1 MLFPDPRSNTYN
13 HSLEHDRSFG
23 APFVPA
29 DVVFLLP
36 ISLTNPFPAQG
47 LAIICSPPSGAAAPS
62 AAWPRKEDTTMAS
75 LTSLQGN
82 GGGRIP
88 MGSFSYAVSRH
99 ELAAIIAAMPSET
112 CRAMHHATR
121 EGDLTTAQ
129 HLLREAAE
137 RYLTSTPA
145 APAVQPPA
153 PRSGARRSGR
163 TQTNE
168 RS

>member
-1 MLFPDPRSNTYN
+1 MIARSERLLFLPTWFFCC
-13 HSLEHDRSFG
+13 LF
-23 APFVPA
+23 
-29 DVVFLLP
+29 LP
-36 ISLTNPFPAQG
+36 IQSLPRFGGLQLLAALRVERLRCYAAQ
-47 LAIICSPPSGAAAPS
+47 
-62 AAWPRKEDTTMAS
+62 PRKEGHTVAT

-88 MGSFSYAVSRH
+88 MGSFSYDVSRH
-99 ELAAIIAAMPSET
+99 ELAAIIAAMPTAT

>member
-1 MLFPDPRSNTYN
+1 MIARSERLLFLPTW
-13 HSLEHDRSFG
+13 
-23 APFVPA
+23 
-29 DVVFLLP
+29 VFCCLFSTP
-36 ISLTNPFPAQG
+36 SNPFPASG
-47 LAIICSPPSGAAAPS
+47 ACDSNCSPPSGAAALLCGT
-62 AAWPRKEDTTMAS
+62 AAKGRYTLAT

-88 MGSFSYAVSRH
+88 MGSFSYDVSRH
-99 ELAAIIAAMPSET
+99 ELTALIASMPSET

-121 EGDLTTAQ
+121 QGDLTTAQ

-145 APAVQPPA
+145 APAVASPA
-153 PRSGARRSGR
+153 PRYSARRTGR
-163 TQTNE
+163 TQTDE

>member
-1 MLFPDPRSNTYN
+1 MFLPTWFFVA
-13 HSLEHDRSFG
+13 SFY
-23 APFVPA
+23 P
-29 DVVFLLP
+29 
-36 ISLTNPFPAQG
+36 SNPFPTLGDCNSLAALRVERLRCYAAQ
-47 LAIICSPPSGAAAPS
+47 
-62 AAWPRKEDTTMAS
+62 PRKEGHTVAT
-75 LTSLQGN
+75 LTSLQGT

-88 MGSFSYAVSRH
+88 MGSFSYDVSRQ
-99 ELAAIIAAMPSET
+99 ELAAIIAAMPNET

-121 EGDLTTAQ
+121 EGDLITAQ

-145 APAVQPPA
+145 APAVQPPF
-153 PRSGARRSGR
+153 PRSSARRIGH

>member
-1 MLFPDPRSNTYN
+1 
-13 HSLEHDRSFG
+13 
-23 APFVPA
+23 
-29 DVVFLLP
+29 
-36 ISLTNPFPAQG
+36 
-47 LAIICSPPSGAAAPS
+47 
-62 AAWPRKEDTTMAS
+62 MAS

-88 MGSFSYAVSRH
+88 MGSFSYDVSRH
-99 ELAAIIAAMPSET
+99 ELAAIIAAMPTEV

-145 APAVQPPA
+145 APALQPPA
-153 PRSGARRSGR
+153 PRSSARRSRR
-163 TQTNE
+163 TETNE
-168 RS
+168 RF

>member
-1 MLFPDPRSNTYN
+1 M
-13 HSLEHDRSFG
+13 
-23 APFVPA
+23 
-29 DVVFLLP
+29 FLPTWFFCCLYLP
-36 ISLTNPFPAQG
+36 IQSLPHFGGLQLLAALQVERLRCYAAQ
-47 LAIICSPPSGAAAPS
+47 
-62 AAWPRKEDTTMAS
+62 PRKEGHTVAT
-75 LTSLQGN
+75 LTSLQGT

-88 MGSFSYAVSRH
+88 MGSFSYDVSRQ
-99 ELAAIIAAMPSET
+99 ELAAIIAAMPNET

-153 PRSGARRSGR
+153 PRSSVRRIGH

>member
-1 MLFPDPRSNTYN
+1 
-13 HSLEHDRSFG
+13 
-23 APFVPA
+23 
-29 DVVFLLP
+29 
-36 ISLTNPFPAQG
+36 
-47 LAIICSPPSGAAAPS
+47 
-62 AAWPRKEDTTMAS
+62 MAT
-75 LTSLQGN
+75 LTSLQGS

-88 MGSFSYAVSRH
+88 MGSFSYDVSRH

-112 CRAMHHATR
+112 CRAMHLATH

>member
-1 MLFPDPRSNTYN
+1 M
-13 HSLEHDRSFG
+13 
-23 APFVPA
+23 AP
-29 DVVFLLP
+29 
-36 ISLTNPFPAQG
+36 
-47 LAIICSPPSGAAAPS
+47 
-62 AAWPRKEDTTMAS
+62 
-75 LTSLQGN
+75 LTSLQGT

-88 MGSFSYAVSRH
+88 MGSFSYDVSRRDLTRIM
-99 ELAAIIAAMPSET
+99 EAMPAEA

-145 APAVQPPA
+145 APAVQPPT
-153 PRSGARRSGR
+153 PRSSARRTGR
-163 TQTNE
+163 TQTDE

>member
-1 MLFPDPRSNTYN
+1 MIARSERLLF
-13 HSLEHDRSFG
+13 
-23 APFVPA
+23 
-29 DVVFLLP
+29 LP
-36 ISLTNPFPAQG
+36 TWFFCCLFSASSNPFPALG
-47 LAIICSPPSGAAAPS
+47 ACDSYCSPPSGAAALFCGT
-62 AAWPRKEDTTMAS
+62 AAKGRYTLAS
-75 LTSLQGN
+75 LTSLQGS

-121 EGDLTTAQ
+121 EGDLSTAQ

-145 APAVQPPA
+145 APAAQLPA
-153 PRSGARRSGR
+153 PHYHARRSRR
-163 TQTNE
+163 TQTEE

>member
-1 MLFPDPRSNTYN
+1 
-13 HSLEHDRSFG
+13 
-23 APFVPA
+23 
-29 DVVFLLP
+29 
-36 ISLTNPFPAQG
+36 
-47 LAIICSPPSGAAAPS
+47 
-62 AAWPRKEDTTMAS
+62 MAS

-145 APAVQPPA
+145 APAVQLTA
-153 PRSGARRSGR
+153 PRSTARRSRR
-163 TQTNE
+163 TETNE
-168 RS
+168 LTLGQRVKFRVEGEGDGARVTYVNILTLPDPA